1 MKTTILTAAFLIL
14 VSLTNARTNPD
25 SISSLSPRNEQ
36 FRAYVLQ
43 PDEDMIKFRVSNPS
57 SDKVVLKIY
66 NEDNVKVFHRSIKK
80 DRSYSIACD
89 MKNCE
94 SGIVHL
100 RGSAQRPGR
109 TQEAVHHH
117 ELIAVQPCS
126 SFFLMLKICIILIG
140 PVIGTDKIHPGK
152 TYDPVL

>member
-94 SGIVHL
+94 SGIYTCVVL
-100 RGSAQRPGR
+100 RNG
-109 TQEAVHHH
+109 QE
-117 ELIAVQPCS
+117 ELRKQ
-126 SFFLMLKICIILIG
+126 FIILN
-140 PVIGTDKIHPGK
+140 
-152 TYDPVL
+152 